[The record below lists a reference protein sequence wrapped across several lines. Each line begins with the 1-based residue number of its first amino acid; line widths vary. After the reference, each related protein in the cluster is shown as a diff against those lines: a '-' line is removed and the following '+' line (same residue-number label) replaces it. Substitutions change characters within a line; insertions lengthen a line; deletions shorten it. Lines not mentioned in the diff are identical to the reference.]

1 MHDDGEELDGRLYYR
16 VSTAFHLIT
25 VMHLDCMN
33 EYQQEVIEYFGYW
46 PAFCDAHILS
56 CSEAEN
62 NLFLKI
68 DYIDS
73 EKSLHAEV
81 QITFKSIFE
90 VNLERYENNSVID
103 TLSILSGNNHWVT
116 IEPCFGFGGTFK
128 CRSIEAKIVK
138 A

>member
-1 MHDDGEELDGRLYYR
+1 
-16 VSTAFHLIT
+16 
-25 VMHLDCMN
+25 MHLDRMN

-46 PAFCDAHILS
+46 PVFCDAHILS
-56 CSEAEN
+56 CSEVEN
-62 NLFLKI
+62 NLLLKV

-73 EKSLHAEV
+73 ENSLHAKV
-81 QITFKSIFE
+81 LITFKNIFE
-90 VNLERYENNSVID
+90 VKLEKYENNSVID